1 VKFWRSMMQLPQ
13 PVKGCLMAYMIVFG
27 AAFVS
32 VPLMALAGKEQAVA
46 VAPWTMG
53 ALGLSALVLGLVL
66 AFDVRGSARAYATLT
81 KDFKPLGIDY
91 SQSMFSKP
99 LFMRFFGGMF
109 AFVGLWFIVGA
120 MIVTSQKP

>member
-1 VKFWRSMMQLPQ
+1 MKFWRSVMQLPQ

-27 AAFVS
+27 VAFVS
-32 VPLMALAGKEQAVA
+32 VPLMALAGKEHAVT

-53 ALGLSALVLGLVL
+53 TLGLSALVLGLVL
-66 AFDVRGSARAYATLT
+66 AFDVRGSARAYAMLT
-81 KDFKPLGIDY
+81 KDYKPLGIDY

-99 LFMRFFGGMF
+99 LFLRCFGGMF

-120 MIVTSQKP
+120 MIVSSQKP